1 MDVGTLL
8 RNSLAKHRQ
17 AHQLRQRDKVQA
29 LEVLR
34 QARDLRVQ
42 AIGLDPGRID
52 PAWTDEQ
59 KATPAQTNTHDELMR
74 FYTEM
79 LG

>member
-1 MDVGTLL
+1 M
-8 RNSLAKHRQ
+8 
-17 AHQLRQRDKVQA
+17 QA

-42 AIGLDPGRID
+42 AIELDPGRIN
-52 PAWTDEQ
+52 PAWTDETEVR
-59 KATPAQTNTHDELMR
+59 ATPAQTNTHDELMR